1 VNSKFCR
8 YVLPVFV
15 AVFLL
20 NACQLTPEK
29 RTTSRTMPSI
39 EQALENSG
47 LSPQV
52 SAVEPPAEVQRA
64 LLPPA
69 SATLGRIKPKV
80 QTFDIS
86 VNAVPARQFFM
97 SLVDGTADN
106 MIVHPEVSGT
116 LTLDLKNVS
125 TEDVMATV
133 RDVYGYEFRRNHG
146 VYQVFPARM
155 RSQIF
160 NVDYL
165 DIERKGNSRTR
176 VSSGQVTQA
185 PRTPNSG
192 RGGYGGSSG
201 GGFGGGGLGG
211 GSSAYGGATGGSGLG
226 NGSGNQYQSSFSGAQ
241 IATKTEADFWKD
253 LKDALKLIIGEEDG
267 RKVITNPLSGT
278 VLVRAMP
285 RELLDVEE
293 FLDAVQSSVERQVI
307 IEAKILEV
315 ELNDRFQTGV
325 NWNALIDFGG
335 NYQTKIGQ
343 VGGGTIFDNGVSEL
357 AGTILPLKNLAL
369 NSGAGA
375 FGGVFA
381 LQAHLGDFNTL
392 IELLK
397 TQGDVQVLS
406 SPRVSTV
413 NNQKAI
419 IKVGTDEYF
428 VTDLD
433 VNTDV
438 AVGVGNQSADVTLT
452 PFFSG
457 VALDVTPQIDDE
469 DNITLHVHPAIS
481 RVEADNKDIGI
492 SSGENGNFNVPLAK
506 STIRESDTIVRARN
520 AQVIVIGGLM
530 QEIVTDDVA
539 STPFFG
545 DLPLIGYMFRHTRQ
559 VSKKTELVILL
570 RPVIVDNKRAWSNQ
584 IQQTSQQF
592 RDLRHQDYP

>member
-1 VNSKFCR
+1 
-8 YVLPVFV
+8 VLV

-20 NACQLTPEK
+20 NACQLIPEK
-29 RTTSRTMPSI
+29 ETTSPTMPSI
-39 EQALENSG
+39 GKALESSTS
-47 LSPQV
+47 SPQAP
-52 SAVEPPAEVQRA
+52 SVEPPPEVQRA

-69 SATLGRIKPKV
+69 SATLGKIKPRV
-80 QTFDIS
+80 QTFDVS

-116 LTLDLKNVS
+116 LTLDLKNVT

-133 RDVYGYEFRRNHG
+133 RDVYGYEYRNSHG

-155 RSQIF
+155 RSQVF
-160 NVDYL
+160 TVDYL
-165 DIERKGNSRTR
+165 DLKRQGGSRTR
-176 VSSGQVTQA
+176 VSSGQVTQ
-185 PRTPNSG
+185 SSDKS
-192 RGGYGGSSG
+192 GSSNSNSS
-201 GGFGGGGLGG
+201 
-211 GSSAYGGATGGSGLG
+211 GSSSGNSNQSGTSGSD
-226 NGSGNQYQSSFSGAQ
+226 NNSGNQSQASFSGAQ
-241 IATKTEADFWKD
+241 VTTRTEADFWED
-253 LKDALKLIIGEEDG
+253 LEDSLKLVIGEEEG
-267 RKVITNPLSGT
+267 RRVITNPLSGT
-278 VLVRAMP
+278 ILIRAMP

-293 FLDAVQSSVERQVI
+293 FLDTLQGAVERQVI

-335 NYQTKIGQ
+335 NYETKIGQ
-343 VGGGTIFDNGVSEL
+343 VGGGTVFDNGVSEL
-357 AGTILPLKNLAL
+357 AGTVLPLKDLSLSN
-369 NSGAGA
+369 GAGA

-438 AVGVGNQSADVTLT
+438 AVGVGTQSADVTLT

-457 VALDVTPQIDDE
+457 VALDVTPQIDEDE
-469 DNITLHVHPAIS
+469 NITLHVHPAIS
-481 RVEADNKDIGI
+481 RVTADNKDIGI
-492 SSGENGNFNVPLAK
+492 STSDDGSFNIPLAK
-506 STIRESDTIVRARN
+506 STIRESDTIVRARDS
-520 AQVIVIGGLM
+520 QVIVIGGLM
-530 QEIVTDDVA
+530 QELVTDDVA

-545 DLPLIGYMFRHTRQ
+545 DLPVLGHMFRHTRQ
-559 VSKKTELVILL
+559 VSTKTELVILL
-570 RPVIVDNKRAWSNQ
+570 RPVIVDNRRVWSNQ

>member
-1 VNSKFCR
+1 
-8 YVLPVFV
+8 VLV

-20 NACQLTPEK
+20 NACQLIPEK
-29 RTTSRTMPSI
+29 ETTSPTMPSI
-39 EQALENSG
+39 GKALESSTS
-47 LSPQV
+47 SPQAP
-52 SAVEPPAEVQRA
+52 SVEPPPEVQRA

-69 SATLGRIKPKV
+69 SATLGKIKPRV
-80 QTFDIS
+80 QTFDVS

-116 LTLDLKNVS
+116 LTLDLKNVT

-133 RDVYGYEFRRNHG
+133 RDVYGYEYRNSHG

-155 RSQIF
+155 RSQVF
-160 NVDYL
+160 TVDYL
-165 DIERKGNSRTR
+165 DLKRQGGSRTR
-176 VSSGQVTQA
+176 VSSGQVTQ
-185 PRTPNSG
+185 SSDKS
-192 RGGYGGSSG
+192 GSSNNNSS
-201 GGFGGGGLGG
+201 
-211 GSSAYGGATGGSGLG
+211 GSSSGNSNQSGTSGSD
-226 NGSGNQYQSSFSGAQ
+226 NNSGNQSQASFSGAQ
-241 IATKTEADFWKD
+241 VTTRTESDFWED
-253 LKDALKLIIGEEDG
+253 LEDSLKLVIGEEEG
-267 RKVITNPLSGT
+267 RRVITNPLSGT
-278 VLVRAMP
+278 ILIRAMP

-293 FLDAVQSSVERQVI
+293 FLDTLQGAVERQVI

-335 NYQTKIGQ
+335 NYETKIGQ
-343 VGGGTIFDNGVSEL
+343 VGGGTVFDNGVSEL
-357 AGTILPLKNLAL
+357 AGTVLPLKDLSLSN
-369 NSGAGA
+369 GAGA

-438 AVGVGNQSADVTLT
+438 AVGVGTQSADVTLT

-457 VALDVTPQIDDE
+457 VALDVTPQIDEDE
-469 DNITLHVHPAIS
+469 NITLHVHPAIS
-481 RVEADNKDIGI
+481 RVTADNKDIGI
-492 SSGENGNFNVPLAK
+492 STSDDGSFNIPLAK
-506 STIRESDTIVRARN
+506 STIRESDTIVRARDS
-520 AQVIVIGGLM
+520 QVIVIGGLM
-530 QEIVTDDVA
+530 QELVTDDVA

-545 DLPLIGYMFRHTRQ
+545 DLPVLGHMFRHTRQ
-559 VSKKTELVILL
+559 VSTKTELVILL
-570 RPVIVDNKRAWSNQ
+570 RPVIVDNRRVWSNQ

>member
-1 VNSKFCR
+1 VNSKSCISTLF
-8 YVLPVFV
+8 VLV

-29 RTTSRTMPSI
+29 KTSPPTMPSI
-39 EQALENSG
+39 ERALESSAS
-47 LSPQV
+47 SPQIP
-52 SAVEPPAEVQRA
+52 AVEPPPEVQRA

-69 SATLGRIKPKV
+69 SATLGKIKPKV
-80 QTFDIS
+80 PTFDIS

-97 SLVDGTADN
+97 GLVDGTMDN
-106 MIVHPEVSGT
+106 MIVHPDVSGT

-125 TEDVMATV
+125 TEDVLATV
-133 RDVYGYEFRRNHG
+133 RDVYGYETRHSHG

-160 NVDYL
+160 NVDYI
-165 DIERKGNSRTR
+165 DIERKGGSRTR
-176 VSSGQVTQA
+176 VSSGQITQA
-185 PRTPNSG
+185 PQGNQSNDT
-192 RGGYGGSSG
+192 GGNASDTG
-201 GGFGGGGLGG
+201 
-211 GSSAYGGATGGSGLG
+211 SAYG
-226 NGSGNQYQSSFSGAQ
+226 NGSGSDGNNRGQASFSGAQ
-241 IATKTEADFWKD
+241 VTTRTDADFWED
-253 LKDALKLIIGEEDG
+253 LKGSLELIIGEENG
-267 RKVITNPLSGT
+267 RKVTTNPISGV

-293 FLDAVQSSVERQVI
+293 FLDTLQDSVERQVI

-315 ELNDRFQTGV
+315 ELNDHFQTGV

-343 VGGGTIFDNGVSEL
+343 VGGGTIFNNGVSEL
-357 AGTILPLKNLAL
+357 AGTLLPLNNLGL
-369 NSGAGA
+369 SNGAGA

-406 SPRVSTV
+406 SPRVSTL

-433 VNTDV
+433 VNTDI

-481 RVEADNKDIGI
+481 RVTADNKDIGI
-492 SSGENGNFNVPLAK
+492 STSEDGSFNVPLAK

-530 QEIVTDDVA
+530 QELVTDDVA
-539 STPFFG
+539 STPFLG
-545 DLPLIGYMFRHTRQ
+545 DLPVLGYMFRHTRK

-570 RPVIVDNKRAWSNQ
+570 RPMIVDNSRAWANQ

>member
-1 VNSKFCR
+1 V
-8 YVLPVFV
+8 
-15 AVFLL
+15 
-20 NACQLTPEK
+20 
-29 RTTSRTMPSI
+29 
-39 EQALENSG
+39 
-47 LSPQV
+47 
-52 SAVEPPAEVQRA
+52 
-64 LLPPA
+64 
-69 SATLGRIKPKV
+69 
-80 QTFDIS
+80 
-86 VNAVPARQFFM
+86 
-97 SLVDGTADN
+97 
-106 MIVHPEVSGT
+106 
-116 LTLDLKNVS
+116 
-125 TEDVMATV
+125 
-133 RDVYGYEFRRNHG
+133 
-146 VYQVFPARM
+146 
-155 RSQIF
+155 
-160 NVDYL
+160 
-165 DIERKGNSRTR
+165 
-176 VSSGQVTQA
+176 
-185 PRTPNSG
+185 
-192 RGGYGGSSG
+192 
-201 GGFGGGGLGG
+201 
-211 GSSAYGGATGGSGLG
+211 
-226 NGSGNQYQSSFSGAQ
+226 
-241 IATKTEADFWKD
+241 ADFWKD
-253 LKDALKLIIGEEDG
+253 LEDSLKLIIGEENG

-278 VLVRAMP
+278 VLIRAMP
-285 RELLDVEE
+285 RELLNVEE
-293 FLDAVQSSVERQVI
+293 FLNTVQESVERQVI

-357 AGTILPLKNLAL
+357 ASTILPLNNLGL
-369 NSGAGA
+369 TNGAGA

-406 SPRVSTV
+406 SPRVSTL

-438 AVGVGNQSADVTLT
+438 AVGVNNQSADVTLT

-457 VALDVTPQIDDE
+457 VALDVTPQIDED

-481 RVEADNKDIGI
+481 SVEADNKDIGI
-492 SSGENGNFNVPLAK
+492 STGENGNFNVPLAK

-530 QEIVTDDVA
+530 QELTTDDVA

-545 DLPLIGYMFRHTRQ
+545 DLPVIGYMFRHTRQ
-559 VSKKTELVILL
+559 ISKKTELVILL
-570 RPVIVDNKRAWSNQ
+570 RPVIVENNRAWANQ